1 MPVKTETPT
10 LPGEAVKQAPS
21 AEPIKHAPIQHE
33 PIQHGPAEPPVKH
46 APPTRPAPPKRIAVK
61 LAFSLD
67 SFKITNTR
75 SRHED
80 TDYVSFT
87 LLHQPHAG
95 SPVTQTLKKSL
106 GDKNNGT
113 FPIGLSFPSV
123 VVSPG
128 DTIVMNYVMI
138 NSGHKNESQ
147 VFSTLEDT
155 GSKLATAGLTAAG
168 AAIGTAIPIPGVGTL
183 LGAAAGWLTGEVK
196 DLLDANCD
204 GTVAAE
210 QVKFTYDDLVAKTEH
225 GPIKEDTYH
234 PGTDS
239 AHGCGSNSKYYVAW
253 HIQRA

>member
-1 MPVKTETPT
+1 MPVKTETSTHP
-10 LPGEAVKQAPS
+10 VAPV
-21 AEPIKHAPIQHE
+21 KHAPV
-33 PIQHGPAEPPVKH
+33 QHGPAEPPIQH
-46 APPTRPAPPKRIAVK
+46 APPAKPAPPKQVAVK
-61 LAFSLD
+61 FAFTLD

-87 LLHQPHAG
+87 LLHQPKTG
-95 SPVTQTLKKSL
+95 NPNTQTLKKSL

-128 DTIVMNYVMI
+128 DTLVMNYVMV
-138 NSGHKNESQ
+138 NSGSKDESK
-147 VFSTLEDT
+147 VYSTLEDT
-155 GSKLATAGLTAAG
+155 GTKLATAGLTAGLTAAG

-183 LGAAAGWLTGEVK
+183 LGAAAGWITGEVRS
-196 DLLDANCD
+196 LLDADCD

-210 QVKFTYDDLVAKTEH
+210 QVKFTYDNLVAKTEH
-225 GPIKEDTYH
+225 GTYKEDTYH

-239 AHGCGSNSKYYVAW
+239 AGGCGSNSKYYVAW

>member
-10 LPGEAVKQAPS
+10 APT
-21 AEPIKHAPIQHE
+21 A
-33 PIQHGPAEPPVKH
+33 PVKH
-46 APPTRPAPPKRIAVK
+46 APPAESAKPAPVQHAPVAAPVHHGPADPPIQHAPPARPAPPKQVAVK
-61 LAFSLD
+61 FAFTLD

-75 SRHED
+75 SRHEV

-87 LLHQPHAG
+87 LLHQPKTG
-95 SPVTQTLKKSL
+95 SPNTQTLKKSL

-113 FPIGLSFPSV
+113 FPIDLSFPSV

-128 DTIVMNYVMI
+128 DTLVMNYVMV

-147 VFSTLEDT
+147 VYTTLENT

-183 LGAAAGWLTGEVK
+183 LGAAAGWL
-196 DLLDANCD
+196 
-204 GTVAAE
+204 
-210 QVKFTYDDLVAKTEH
+210 
-225 GPIKEDTYH
+225 IKEDTYH

-239 AHGCGSNSKYYVAW
+239 SHGCGSNSKYYVTW